1 MGRILIL
8 DSKSTAHFRLPK
20 EKELCYYGEYRT
32 NLQIMEIY
40 DRMRHAIDSR
50 LSLKATYA
58 RPTRREHGNFLLL
71 LDGQMILEE
80 IGGHNTYFCVV
91 GSSFLASTRR
101 TIWRGR

>member
-1 MGRILIL
+1 MIL
-8 DSKSTAHFRLPK
+8 DSKSTARFRLPK
-20 EKELCYYGEYRT
+20 EKELCHCSKYHT

-71 LDGQMILEE
+71 LDGQMILTPDVDEPKRK
-80 IGGHNTYFCVV
+80 
-91 GSSFLASTRR
+91 GSFEVCPLSFLGLES
-101 TIWRGR
+101 RG